1 MSNMTS
7 LFFFHMFLLC
17 LYCAVSLANKRKDS
31 DCSGCTEDCEIA
43 YAYDSSNPSRNL
55 CLLEFSDNE
64 DWGFSVL
71 NFEFDSFLDSN
82 DEELTLDLYAGA
94 TNCDLNNGII
104 VGEVVL
110 TYSADPVDT
119 LTMAFQADEP
129 FYFKQ
134 VNGYAGLDILA
145 TLDDGVHTTI
155 VDKFPSV
162 YANETGFDTYAFD
175 IFPPKEDMDKRFNIV
190 AHATVDKKQR

>member
-1 MSNMTS
+1 MFCLKFIHNPQPSKEFNTTMSNMSS
-7 LFFFHMFLLC
+7 LFFCYMCLLC
-17 LYCAVSLANKRKDS
+17 FLYCGVCLSKKRKDS
-31 DCSGCTEDCEIA
+31 DCSGCTEDCDIA

-110 TYSADPVDT
+110 AYSSDLVDT
-119 LTMAFQADEP
+119 LTII
-129 FYFKQ
+129 
-134 VNGYAGLDILA
+134 GTRCLLGSTGLLQ
-145 TLDDGVHTTI
+145 
-155 VDKFPSV
+155 S
-162 YANETGFDTYAFD
+162 
-175 IFPPKEDMDKRFNIV
+175 
-190 AHATVDKKQR
+190 